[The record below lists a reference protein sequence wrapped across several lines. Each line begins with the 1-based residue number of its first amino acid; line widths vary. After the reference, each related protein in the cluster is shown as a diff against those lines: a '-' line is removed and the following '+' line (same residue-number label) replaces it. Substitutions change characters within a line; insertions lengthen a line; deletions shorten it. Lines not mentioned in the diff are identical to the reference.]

1 MAYDVLPGLGEPLR
15 RLEDP
20 RLLTGR
26 GRFTIS
32 IPSPGALHAVFLRSP
47 HAHARV
53 RAVAT
58 AAAKAMPGVRAVYT
72 ADDTLAAGLGHNPCL
87 SEIKDVNGRRHIEP
101 PRLPIAPGRV
111 RHVGEIVAMVVA
123 DTLDQARDALEAV
136 EVDYEAL
143 PAVITGDAALEPGAP
158 QLHDEAPGNLVCDW
172 RKGDEAP
179 VQEAFARAAHVAKVS
194 FRANR
199 ILAGYM
205 ETRAALAEWDEAGQ
219 LLTLTTPSQGVH
231 VLHRLLCDHI
241 LKIPRTR
248 MRVVTED
255 VGGGFGPKLPPYPEQ
270 SLVCFAA
277 MQLKRAV
284 RWMQDRTEHHLADTH
299 ARDLVATAQLALD
312 ADGRFLAL
320 RVDGVANYGAYVSAV
335 NPTIPTAGMAKVL
348 TCLYDIPAAHIHLR
362 CAFSNTSPVDAVRGA
377 GKPEAL
383 VLVERLVDVAARET
397 GRDPVALRR
406 LNLVKRDAFP
416 YRTALGYTYDS
427 GDYAALMDAVLR
439 EGDDAGYAAR
449 RAASAHSGLR
459 RGRGFAC
466 HLHGSGGWGTETSI
480 VTIGADG
487 TIEAR
492 TGTQSQGQ
500 GHATAYAQIVAA
512 SFGVPVDRVR
522 IVQGDSARIPR
533 GGGTGG
539 SSSTIVSGT
548 TMKRAVDVA
557 IAKAKEAAG
566 ELLEAATVD
575 IEYAAG
581 SFTVVGTDRRITLT
595 EIAERKGTIEGSADF
610 ESTVESWPTGIAL
623 CEVEVDPETG
633 TVKLE
638 RFAAAVDVGT
648 VVNPLLLAGQLHG
661 GYAAGIGQALLEDAC
676 YDESGQLL
684 AATLMDYAMPRA
696 ADMPMFRYVVASTP
710 TPNNPL
716 GIKGMGELPTN
727 GAAAVVANAVLDA
740 LAGDG
745 VTHVELPM
753 TPHRIWRALE
763 AARATR
769 TR

>member
-32 IPSPGALHAVFLRSP
+32 IPSPGALHALFLRSP
-47 HAHARV
+47 YAHARI
-53 RAVAT
+53 RSIAT
-58 AAAKAMPGVRAVYT
+58 EAALAMPGVHAIYT
-72 ADDTLAAGLGHNPCL
+72 AADTVVAGLGHNPCL

-111 RHVGEIVAMVVA
+111 RHVGEIVAVIVA
-123 DTLDQARDALEAV
+123 DSVDRARDALEAV
-136 EVDYEAL
+136 EVDYEEL
-143 PAVITGDAALEPGAP
+143 SAVITGDAALEPGAP

-179 VQEAFARAAHVAKVS
+179 VIEAFARAAHVSKVS

-205 ETRAALAEWDEAGQ
+205 ETRAALAEWDEAKQ

-241 LKIPRTR
+241 LKIPRER

-277 MQLKRAV
+277 MKLKRAV
-284 RWMQDRTEHHLADTH
+284 RWTQDRTEHHLADTH

-362 CAFSNTSPVDAVRGA
+362 CAFSNTAPVDAVRGA

-406 LNLVKRDAFP
+406 LNLVRRDAFP

-449 RAASAHSGLR
+449 RAASAAKGLR

-466 HLHGSGGWGTETSI
+466 HLHGSGGWGDETSI

-487 TIEAR
+487 IIEAR

-512 SFGVPVDRVR
+512 SFGVPVERVR

-566 ELLEAATVD
+566 ELLEAAAVD

-581 SFTVVGTDRRITLT
+581 AFTVVGTDRRLALP
-595 EIAERKGTIEGSADF
+595 EIAEKKGTIEGRADF
-610 ESTVESWPTGIAL
+610 DATVESWPTGIAL

-633 TVKLE
+633 TVKLD
-638 RFAAAVDVGT
+638 RFATAVDVGT

-661 GYAAGIGQALLEDAC
+661 GYAAGIGQALLEEAR
-676 YDESGQLL
+676 YDDSGQLL

-696 ADMPMFRYVVASTP
+696 ADMPMFRHVVASTP
-710 TPNNPL
+710 SPNNRL

-727 GAAAVVANAVLDA
+727 GAAAVVANAVMDA

-745 VTHVELPM
+745 VRHVELPL
-753 TPHRIWRALE
+753 TPHRIWSALKE
-763 AARATR
+763 AGSVR
-769 TR
+769 

>member
-32 IPSPGALHAVFLRSP
+32 IPSPGALHALFLRSP
-47 HAHARV
+47 YAHARI
-53 RAVAT
+53 RSIAT
-58 AAAKAMPGVRAVYT
+58 EAALAMPGVHAVYT
-72 ADDTLAAGLGHNPCL
+72 AADTVAAGLGHNPCL

-111 RHVGEIVAMVVA
+111 RHVGEIVAVIVA
-123 DTLDQARDALEAV
+123 DSVDLARDALEAI
-136 EVDYEAL
+136 EVDYEEL
-143 PAVITGDAALEPGAP
+143 PAVVTGDAALEPGAP
-158 QLHDEAPGNLVCDW
+158 QLHDEAPGNLLADW

-179 VQEAFARAAHVAKVS
+179 VKAAFARAAHVAKVS

-205 ETRAALAEWDEAGQ
+205 ETRAALAEWDEAKQ

-241 LKIPRTR
+241 LKIPRAR

-277 MQLKRAV
+277 MKLKRAV
-284 RWMQDRTEHHLADTH
+284 RWTQDRTEHHLADTH

-312 ADGRFLAL
+312 ADGRFLAI

-362 CAFSNTSPVDAVRGA
+362 CAFSNTAPVDAVRGA

-439 EGDDAGYAAR
+439 EGDDSGYAAR
-449 RAASAHSGLR
+449 RAASAAKGLR

-466 HLHGSGGWGTETSI
+466 HLHGSGGWGDETSI

-487 TIEAR
+487 VIEAR

-512 SFGVPVDRVR
+512 SFGVSVDKVR

-566 ELLEAATVD
+566 ELLEAAAVD
-575 IEYAAG
+575 IDYAAG
-581 SFTVVGTDRRITLT
+581 VFTVVGTDRRLALS
-595 EIAERKGTIEGSADF
+595 EIAERKGTIEGRADF
-610 ESTVESWPTGIAL
+610 DATVESWPTGIAL

-633 TVKLE
+633 TVRLE
-638 RFAAAVDVGT
+638 SFSAAVDVGT

-661 GYAAGIGQALLEDAC
+661 GYASGIGQALLEEAR

-696 ADMPMFRYVVASTP
+696 ADMPQFRHVIASTP
-710 TPNNPL
+710 SPNNRL

-727 GAAAVVANAVLDA
+727 GAAAVVANAVMDA

-745 VTHVELPM
+745 VVHIELPL
-753 TPHRIWRALE
+753 TPHRVWSALKE
-763 AARATR
+763 AGSVR
-769 TR
+769 